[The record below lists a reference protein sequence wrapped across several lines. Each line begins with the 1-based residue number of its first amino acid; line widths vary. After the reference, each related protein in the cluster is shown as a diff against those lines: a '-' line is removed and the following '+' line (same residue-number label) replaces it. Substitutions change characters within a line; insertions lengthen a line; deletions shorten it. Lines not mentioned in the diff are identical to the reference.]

1 MTCCIAMR
9 EHCIENLD
17 HLLAEL
23 VRFAGAPYDPEGVCG
38 QLSERAFDINQRA
51 ASSDVGF

>member
-23 VRFAGAPYDPEGVCG
+23 VRFAGAPYDPEDVCG
-38 QLSERAFDINQRA
+38 QLSERAFDIVQRA
-51 ASSDVGF
+51 ASSAVGF